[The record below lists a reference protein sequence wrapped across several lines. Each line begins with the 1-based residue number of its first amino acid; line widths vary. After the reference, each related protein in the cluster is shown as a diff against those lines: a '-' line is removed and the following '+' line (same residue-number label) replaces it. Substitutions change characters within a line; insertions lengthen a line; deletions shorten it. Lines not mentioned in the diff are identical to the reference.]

1 MEEEAE
7 EGIEEVASLIDLA
20 RETLEGV
27 ASIVTNPVVLDGM
40 YSIDH
45 KDRVTV
51 VTETEGEEEEEEEV
65 VEEEV
70 ETGEMTDLMLL
81 ARGGCITELKVV
93 T

>member
-7 EGIEEVASLIDLA
+7 EGIEEVESLIDSA

-27 ASIVTNPVVLDGM
+27 ASIVTNPVVLDGT

-51 VTETEGEEEEEEEV
+51 VTETEGEEEEEE

-81 ARGGCITELKVV
+81 VRGGCITEPKVA

>member
-7 EGIEEVASLIDLA
+7 EGIEKVASLIDLA

-27 ASIVTNPVVLDGM
+27 ASIVTNPVVLDGT

-51 VTETEGEEEEEEEV
+51 VTETEGEEEEEEE
-65 VEEEV
+65 EEEV

-81 ARGGCITELKVV
+81 ARGGCITELKVA

>member
-1 MEEEAE
+1 ME
-7 EGIEEVASLIDLA
+7 EGIEKVASLIDLA

-27 ASIVTNPVVLDGM
+27 ASIVTNPVVLDGT

-51 VTETEGEEEEEEEV
+51 VTETEVEEEEEEEEE

-81 ARGGCITELKVV
+81 ARGGCTTELKVA

>member
-7 EGIEEVASLIDLA
+7 EGIEEVESLIDSA

-27 ASIVTNPVVLDGM
+27 ASIVTNPVVLDGT

-51 VTETEGEEEEEEEV
+51 VTETEGEEEEE

-81 ARGGCITELKVV
+81 ARGGCITEPKVA